1 MMKKLLLLSTLAAC
15 LAVSAVG
22 AEIPRPA
29 PDLTIPL
36 PGGKQVKL
44 TDYSGKV
51 LIVAFILTT

>member
-1 MMKKLLLLSTLAAC
+1 MMKKLLLLSALAAC
-15 LAVSAVG
+15 LGVSAVG

-44 TDYSGKV
+44 ADYRGKV

>member
-1 MMKKLLLLSTLAAC
+1 LLLLSALAAC
-15 LAVSAVG
+15 LGVSAVG

-44 TDYSGKV
+44 ADYRGKV